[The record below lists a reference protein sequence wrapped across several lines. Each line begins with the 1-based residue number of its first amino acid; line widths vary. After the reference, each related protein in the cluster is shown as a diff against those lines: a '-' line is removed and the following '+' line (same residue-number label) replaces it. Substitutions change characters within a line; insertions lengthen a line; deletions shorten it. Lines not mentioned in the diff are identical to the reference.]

1 VGAWAVIQVAATVFP
16 LLGLP
21 EWTARVVVV
30 LALLGFPMAVVLAWL
45 FDVTAQGVVRT
56 PDAAP
61 APADAA
67 SPAPA
72 PGVAARG
79 GRAAGMFG
87 LGMLV
92 ALVTVAAYF
101 SFGPASPGERARSI
115 DSIAVLP
122 FADRSAAHDQ
132 EYFSDGIAEE
142 LIDRLAQVEGLRVAA
157 RTSSF
162 AFKNTSEDVTDIGRR
177 LRVRSVLEGSVA
189 RDGDRLRVT
198 ARLVDA
204 QSGYTLWNDSYDREA
219 ASVFAIQD
227 EIANAIVDALRKQ
240 FAAAEMTAT
249 VRATSVRA
257 HDLYLQALARL
268 NYRTDANV
276 RQAISLFEQVIRED
290 STYAPAFAGLAQA
303 YAVLPSL
310 GDFPVQEAIASGTT
324 AAARA
329 LELDAKLA
337 DAHAAL
343 GQIAQNFRW
352 DLNSAERA
360 YRRALLFNK
369 DYAPAHQ
376 WYAEALMML
385 GELDEAQQQV
395 DTALV
400 LDPLSP
406 SAMTVRAYV
415 LAVRGENE
423 LALEQYRN
431 VTSLYPEFTIAQ
443 INRALLAVLLKNR
456 EEAVAAAPMAAGGDS
471 AATAAIRLVA
481 QAVVDNTRRAE
492 AMAAL
497 AAIDRAFTPAVAA
510 LWYAALDA
518 DDEVLQRLEE
528 AVEARADPN
537 VPFILIHPLFKPLH
551 RNARFTALT
560 ETIRISLR

>member
-16 LLGLP
+16 LLGLA
-21 EWTARVVVV
+21 EWAARVVVV
-30 LALLGFPMAVVLAWL
+30 LALLGFPMAVVLAWF
-45 FDVTAQGVVRT
+45 FDVTARGVVRT
-56 PDAAP
+56 PDAADALASGSAPVPPP
-61 APADAA
+61 AAA
-67 SPAPA
+67 T
-72 PGVAARG
+72 RG

-101 SFGPASPGERARSI
+101 SFGPERPSARAESI

-122 FADRSAAHDQ
+122 FADMSAAHDQ

-142 LIDRLAQVEGLRVAA
+142 LIDRLAEVEGLRVAA

-162 AFKNTSEDVTDIGRR
+162 AFKNTKEDVTEIGRR
-177 LRVRSVLEGSVA
+177 LRVKSVLEGSV
-189 RDGDRLRVT
+189 RREGDRLRVT
-198 ARLVDA
+198 AQLVDA
-204 QSGYTLWNDSYDREA
+204 RNGYNLWNESFDREA
-219 ASVFAIQD
+219 SSVFAIQD
-227 EIANAIVDALRKQ
+227 EIANSIVEALRKE
-240 FAAAEMTAT
+240 FVVEEAT
-249 VRATSVRA
+249 PSRHATSLRA
-257 HDLYLQALARL
+257 HDTYLQALARL

-276 RQAISLFEQVIRED
+276 RQAITLFEQVIRED
-290 STYAPAFAGLAQA
+290 SMFAPAWAGLAQA

-310 GDFPVQEAIASGTT
+310 GDFPMQDAISSGTT

-329 LELDAKLA
+329 LEVDAKLA

-385 GELDEAQQQV
+385 GHLDQAQQEA
-395 DTALV
+395 DTAWL

-406 SAMTVRAYV
+406 SARTVRAYI
-415 LAVRGENE
+415 LAVRQQYQP
-423 LALEQYRN
+423 ALEEYRS

-443 INRALLAVLLKNR
+443 VNKALLAVYLR
-456 EEAVAAAPMAAGGDS
+456 SPEDAVAAASFAARGDT
-471 AATAAIRLVA
+471 AAAAAIRTIA
-481 QAVVDNTRRAE
+481 AAAADTTRRSQAI
-492 AMAAL
+492 AL
-497 AAIDRAFTPAVAA
+497 LPAVDRAFPPATAA
-510 LWYAALDA
+510 LWYVALGQGEEA
-518 DDEVLQRLEE
+518 LQRLER
-528 AVEARADPN
+528 AVEERTDPN
-537 VPFILIHPLFKPLH
+537 VPFILWHPLLVPL
-551 RNARFTALT
+551 RQDARFRALA
-560 ETIRISLR
+560 ESIGLGLD